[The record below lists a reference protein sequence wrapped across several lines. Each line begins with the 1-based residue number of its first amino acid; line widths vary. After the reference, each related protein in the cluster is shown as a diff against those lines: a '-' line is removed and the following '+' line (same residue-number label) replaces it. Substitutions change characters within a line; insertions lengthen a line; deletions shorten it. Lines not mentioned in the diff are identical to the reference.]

1 MSRAAI
7 FGSDLGEEGRIIW
20 RAAPPLV
27 RALGCHTR
35 GRRAIIDPRL
45 VEAEIEQMR
54 LRLEQM
60 AADCC
65 NTAFEVQIS
74 EHLAAALELGKLV
87 DYMRQIELT
96 KGYQDEP

>member
-1 MSRAAI
+1 M
-7 FGSDLGEEGRIIW
+7 
-20 RAAPPLV
+20 
-27 RALGCHTR
+27 
-35 GRRAIIDPRL
+35 IDPRL

-74 EHLAAALELGKLV
+74 EHLAAAALELGKLV